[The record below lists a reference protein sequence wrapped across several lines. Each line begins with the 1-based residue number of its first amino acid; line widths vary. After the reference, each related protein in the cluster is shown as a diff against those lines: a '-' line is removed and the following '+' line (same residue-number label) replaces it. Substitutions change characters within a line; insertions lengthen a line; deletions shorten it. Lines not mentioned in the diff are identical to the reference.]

1 MDYVIVAIIFLIIGV
16 CMGVLVASMMITA
29 GGGHEKE
36 L

>member
-1 MDYVIVAIIFLIIGV
+1 MDYVIVAIIFLIVGACI
-16 CMGVLVASMMITA
+16 GVLVASLMITA